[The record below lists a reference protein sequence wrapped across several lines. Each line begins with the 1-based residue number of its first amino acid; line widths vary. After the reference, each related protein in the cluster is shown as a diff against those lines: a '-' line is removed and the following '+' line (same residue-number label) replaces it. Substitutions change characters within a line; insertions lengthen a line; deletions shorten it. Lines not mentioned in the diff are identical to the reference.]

1 MAGSRS
7 REGGRPGED
16 PGLSHEQW
24 EPWMVFEQERH
35 ALFGMFQGTSA
46 DLSSVLSSSRWD
58 GETQAGRSPGTLGGS
73 TGSGLLRGDGGKAE
87 LQQVKKG
94 RGVIRAEEM
103 QVLWQ
108 WGQHPV
114 LGKPGGPWGSGGP
127 RQQEARHEGCEC
139 CWGHWLS
146 PEGSQIHTSNREAD
160 CWRRGGG
167 YNCGGSGLLLQ
178 GLKARSPAMRGCRAP
193 HLYPLLLPKLSSDM
207 PGGLERRLTPP
218 WQVLHEM
225 GEGLWACGSSL
236 GVPGN
241 WSIQHAEVRGQGSKH
256 GSLLNVALPREALL
270 QAGSWALLT
279 TSYGRP
285 GWFPFADGET
295 ETQRGVRLAQTAQL
309 EEAEWGPPYLPDR
322 AGSVL

>member
-160 CWRRGGG
+160 CWRRGGVQLRG
-167 YNCGGSGLLLQ
+167 QWAPSAGAQ
-178 GLKARSPAMRGCRAP
+178 GQVASYERMQSPPPLPPSPAQAVFRHAWGARETVNP
-193 HLYPLLLPKLSSDM
+193 
-207 PGGLERRLTPP
+207 
-218 WQVLHEM
+218 
-225 GEGLWACGSSL
+225 SL
-236 GVPGN
+236 ASP
-241 WSIQHAEVRGQGSKH
+241 A
-256 GSLLNVALPREALL
+256 
-270 QAGSWALLT
+270 
-279 TSYGRP
+279 
-285 GWFPFADGET
+285 
-295 ETQRGVRLAQTAQL
+295 
-309 EEAEWGPPYLPDR
+309 
-322 AGSVL
+322 